1 MRFIALLISL
11 SIIPGIAQAHTGVGP
26 ASGFAHGFMH
36 PIGGLDHLLAMVAV
50 GLLAATMG
58 GRALYLVPVS
68 FVAMMAMGG
77 IAGVTGIAFSGVEF
91 MIGLSVVVI
100 GLGAAFASRLPVVLA
115 MAVAGGFALFHGY
128 AHGAE
133 MPQTASAAAYGLG
146 FVLATSLLHLAGIAA
161 GLGAGRIS
169 AAQGALAGR
178 IGGGAIAAAGVA
190 ILAGVL

>member
-11 SIIPGIAQAHTGVGP
+11 SIIPGIAQAHTGAGP

-68 FVAMMAMGG
+68 FVVMMAMGG
-77 IAGVTGIAFSGVEF
+77 IAGVTGVAFSGVEF

-100 GLGAAFASRLPVVLA
+100 GLAAAFASRLPMALA

-133 MPQTASAAAYGLG
+133 MPLGASALGYGLG
-146 FVLATSLLHLAGIAA
+146 FVVATSLLHLAGIAA
-161 GLGAGRIS
+161 GLGAKHLS
-169 AAQGALAGR
+169 AAPGDLAGR
-178 IGGGAIAAAGVA
+178 VGGSAIAAMGLAVMAGVF
-190 ILAGVL
+190 